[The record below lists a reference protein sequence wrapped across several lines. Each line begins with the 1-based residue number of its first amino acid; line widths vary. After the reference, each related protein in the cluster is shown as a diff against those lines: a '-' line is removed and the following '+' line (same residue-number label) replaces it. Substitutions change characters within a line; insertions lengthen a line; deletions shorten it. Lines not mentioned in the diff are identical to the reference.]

1 MDAGAPPPPPS
12 PPDHPPVRVA
22 VCDDNAGVRSLIRAI
37 VEGDDRLAWAGEAET
52 GPDGVELVAR
62 ERPDV
67 LLLDMHMPGP
77 DGIEVLP
84 DVLRV
89 SPGCRVVFY
98 TSAPP
103 EAVEAPALAAG
114 AERVLHKSASLDA
127 LLEALAA
134 PSARS

>member
-1 MDAGAPPPPPS
+1 MDPGAPPPTPS
-12 PPDHPPVRVA
+12 PQENSHVRVA

-52 GPDGVELVAR
+52 GPEGVDLVAR
-62 ERPDV
+62 VRPDV

-77 DGIEVLP
+77 DGLEVLP
-84 DVLRV
+84 DVLRA
-89 SPGCRVVFY
+89 SPECRVVFY
-98 TSAPP
+98 TSAPA

-127 LLEALAA
+127 LVEALTVPA
-134 PSARS
+134 SR